1 MKMNNS
7 ITCYADLD
15 REEARARKRIRR
27 QEEAL
32 KEKLKSLPEEIV
44 AAGTT
49 KIVAGI
55 LNGSVIKTAI
65 SIIKSLGS
73 VFTRDKDKES
83 DSKNHLFDII
93 KNVIKQT
100 MT

>member
-1 MKMNNS
+1 MNNS
-7 ITCYADLD
+7 ITCYADLE
-15 REEARARKRIRR
+15 REEARARKRIRK

-49 KIVAGI
+49 KIVTGI

-65 SIIKSLGS
+65 SIFKSLGS
-73 VFTRDKDKES
+73 LFTKDKES
-83 DSKNHLFDII
+83 SSKNHIFDII

-100 MT
+100 MA